1 MSAFFHSLMT
11 RCQQWLSHPQL
22 AGICLLCRQPVQD
35 SPLLCDYC
43 HQSLPKLNHPCPL
56 CAHPMPHAATC
67 CGHCLQHAPS
77 WEALRVIAGYE
88 QPFIHLIHRLKF
100 HHTSEIASLLG
111 HLFVQQLG
119 SDAQRTNPEV
129 LLPVPLHWW
138 RQWQR
143 GYNQS
148 ALIGRTLSQELAI
161 PLDENLL
168 KRCKATPPQSR
179 LDRRTR
185 KKNLRNAF
193 ILKEHH
199 YRHVALLDDVVTT
212 GATAEAITRALLKSG
227 VEKVEI
233 WAICRTLSPHDR

>member
-1 MSAFFHSLMT
+1 MA
-11 RCQQWLSHPQL
+11 
-22 AGICLLCRQPVQD
+22 RQIETTD
-35 SPLLCDYC
+35 KND
-43 HQSLPKLNHPCPL
+43 K
-56 CAHPMPHAATC
+56 
-67 CGHCLQHAPS
+67 
-77 WEALRVIAGYE
+77 
-88 QPFIHLIHRLKF
+88 
-100 HHTSEIASLLG
+100 
-111 HLFVQQLG
+111 
-119 SDAQRTNPEV
+119 PEV

-148 ALIGRTLSQELAI
+148 ALIGRTLSRELGI
-161 PLDENLL
+161 PMDENLL

-193 ILKEHH
+193 SLNEHH

-212 GATAEAITRALLKSG
+212 GATAEAITRALMRSG
-227 VEKVEI
+227 VETVEI

>member
-1 MSAFFHSLMT
+1 M
-11 RCQQWLSHPQL
+11 
-22 AGICLLCRQPVQD
+22 
-35 SPLLCDYC
+35 
-43 HQSLPKLNHPCPL
+43 
-56 CAHPMPHAATC
+56 
-67 CGHCLQHAPS
+67 
-77 WEALRVIAGYE
+77 
-88 QPFIHLIHRLKF
+88 
-100 HHTSEIASLLG
+100 
-111 HLFVQQLG
+111 
-119 SDAQRTNPEV
+119 
-129 LLPVPLHWW
+129 
-138 RQWQR
+138 
-143 GYNQS
+143 
-148 ALIGRTLSQELAI
+148 
-161 PLDENLL
+161 L